1 MTRIIHTTM
10 GEITDNGN
18 NNVVA
23 LQQRP
28 IIRQEYRKVFL
39 AAHGFEP
46 DESTGEV
53 DWWTR
58 VQKDS
63 LVKLAT
69 RTTVTGYGIE
79 VDASNASAKFDED
92 EVHDWCH
99 FVKSALQNLNLG
111 HINIYVI

>member
-10 GEITDNGN
+10 DTLTDNGN
-18 NNVVA
+18 NNVVTVG
-23 LQQRP
+23 QRP
-28 IIRQEYRKVFL
+28 VIRNEYRKVFL
-39 AAHGFEP
+39 AAHGFDA

-63 LVKLAT
+63 LTKLAT

-79 VDASNASAKFDED
+79 VDASNASAKFGED
-92 EVHDWCH
+92 EVSDWCH
-99 FVKSALQNLNLG
+99 FVKLGLENLG
-111 HINIYVI
+111 LNQVNIYVI